1 MAMLVTRTLP
11 ALAVL
16 RTPVRQLAR
25 QSSQNNLPPEAEE
38 HLKKALRALMPPVGL
53 TRLGFFRAQ
62 FLKFQLRAIRG
73 AWPDFTVDDFLEGT
87 KAAFKSV
94 AEANADV
101 SLLLLLLLLLLES
114 KGLCCVHLLN
124 DIVGLW
130 R

>member
-1 MAMLVTRTLP
+1 MTAIIVTRTLP

-16 RTPVRQLAR
+16 RAPVRRLAR
-25 QSSQNNLPPEAEE
+25 QSSQSNLPPEAEE
-38 HLKKALRALMPPVGL
+38 HLKKALRALLLPVAL
-53 TRLGFFRAQ
+53 TRVGFFRAQ

-87 KAAFKSV
+87 KAAFKTV

-101 SLLLLLLLLLLES
+101 RRVLLLLLNRKQSFEHTKLIYL
-114 KGLCCVHLLN
+114 
-124 DIVGLW
+124 DDW